1 MRILKEGE
9 RKGHCPKCDSE
20 FAYTEEDLRIEYN
33 NNNKY
38 GIVYECKYLTCPVCK
53 AKLLESKKRPE

>member
-9 RKGHCPKCDSE
+9 RKGTCPKCNSE

-33 NNNKY
+33 NRNK
-38 GIVYECKYLTCPVCK
+38 
-53 AKLLESKKRPE
+53 SN